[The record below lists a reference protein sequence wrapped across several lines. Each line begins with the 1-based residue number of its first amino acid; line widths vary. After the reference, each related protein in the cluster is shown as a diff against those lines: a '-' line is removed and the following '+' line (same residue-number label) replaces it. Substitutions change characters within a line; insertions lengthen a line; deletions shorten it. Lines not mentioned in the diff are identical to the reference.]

1 MARRSASSSLRR
13 RFAWTFGSAAVVA
26 IVSLISL
33 VVYKAS
39 KQQLDAAKQNQIA
52 QQAEAVAPPD
62 GAQAGA
68 GGVAPAPLP
77 GPKAAGNFHSDRYGY
92 GVALEGT
99 PWVRW
104 ENQIGRASWRER
116 GYVKVG
122 C

>member
-1 MARRSASSSLRR
+1 HTSFSRDWSSDVCSSDL
-13 RFAWTFGSAAVVA
+13 
-26 IVSLISL
+26 
-33 VVYKAS
+33 
-39 KQQLDAAKQNQIA
+39 QQLDAAKQNQIA